1 MQSIYSTETYAYG
14 VSKDII
20 CNKEKNK
27 RNNIKMFTFDYITKE
42 DIKNIIQNG
51 QKFLTIHT

>member
-27 RNNIKMFTFDYITKE
+27 RNNTKMFTFDSL
-42 DIKNIIQNG
+42 
-51 QKFLTIHT
+51 QKKT